1 MLLNTLCT
9 RKITIFQRESKQLD
23 CLAFVMVA
31 ILSCYLLNRTLC
43 GRKGLPQWLS
53 PLVQSLDRE
62 DSLEEGAATH
72 SSILS

>member
-1 MLLNTLCT
+1 MLLNTSCT
-9 RKITIFQRESKQLD
+9 RKMTIFQTESKAMD
-23 CLAFVMVA
+23 CLAFAMVA

-43 GRKGLPQWLS
+43 GRKGLPQGLS